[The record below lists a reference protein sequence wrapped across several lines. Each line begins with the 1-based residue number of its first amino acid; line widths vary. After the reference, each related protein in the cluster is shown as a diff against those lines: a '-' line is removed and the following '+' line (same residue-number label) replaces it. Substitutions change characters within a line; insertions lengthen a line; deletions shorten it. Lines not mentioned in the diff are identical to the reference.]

1 MRVLRT
7 AIARTAARAEKPW
20 RRVFRARLLKGPRGA
35 HLGSLLPRQGLLPR
49 IRESKDKLALT
60 QKGHHSALGDVEATV
75 ELGCADTSSL
85 QTAGDIL
92 CCPVQCRQRH
102 QCVRDSH
109 DRYNYSTPAPERA

>member
-49 IRESKDKLALT
+49 IPENKDKLALR
-60 QKGHHSALGDVEATV
+60 QKGHHSAPGDVEATV
-75 ELGCADTSSL
+75 EVGCAATSSR

-92 CCPVQCRQRH
+92 CCPCQCRQRH
-102 QCVRDSH
+102 HCVPESH
-109 DRYNYSTPAPERA
+109 V